1 MKCGKVS
8 NREYDEGREG
18 HSRAEALEVGPR
30 REAATS
36 ADYRSEPAAEGLR
49 RVGAARRREGRRAG
63 IKTPREGLREGW
75 KKKGKRAWRSHDREG
90 GCGEAEEVLME
101 GMHAK
106 GRKRDAAQRVRSL

>member
-1 MKCGKVS
+1 MNRTKEGKGTAVQ
-8 NREYDEGREG
+8 RR
-18 HSRAEALEVGPR
+18 PR